1 MGGIKTEL
9 NGLVTGMKNL
19 YAIGEC
25 ARSGVHGANRLASN
39 SLLEGLVFGKIA
51 AQTIQN
57 NPISNPKRNFS
68 ISQEVLHKEGDER
81 LKNVLRKIMWE
92 KVGIIRSKT
101 SLLSALEGV
110 EVMELG
116 NIGRMLRLRLMVA
129 KEIITQALN
138 RKQSLGA
145 HYVSDSD
152 V

>member
-1 MGGIKTEL
+1 M
-9 NGLVTGMKNL
+9 
-19 YAIGEC
+19 
-25 ARSGVHGANRLASN
+25 
-39 SLLEGLVFGKIA
+39 
-51 AQTIQN
+51 
-57 NPISNPKRNFS
+57 
-68 ISQEVLHKEGDER
+68 
-81 LKNVLRKIMWE
+81 KNVLRKIMWE

-110 EVMELG
+110 EVMALG

>member
-1 MGGIKTEL
+1 M
-9 NGLVTGMKNL
+9 
-19 YAIGEC
+19 
-25 ARSGVHGANRLASN
+25 
-39 SLLEGLVFGKIA
+39 
-51 AQTIQN
+51 
-57 NPISNPKRNFS
+57 
-68 ISQEVLHKEGDER
+68 LHKEGDER

-110 EVMELG
+110 EVMALG